1 MKIIENKKYY
11 IIGRCWLGEI
21 DGFTKLGDDKEE
33 AIELYNKYYNK
44 KNGFDF
50 GVTEES
56 FHLYEVE
63 FKEMEVNK

>member
-11 IIGRCWLGEI
+11 IIGGFWLGEI
-21 DGFTKLGDDKEE
+21 EGFTKLGDDKKE
-33 AIELYNKYYNK
+33 AIELFNKMYNK

-56 FHLYEVE
+56 FKLFEVQ
-63 FKEMEVNK
+63 FKEVTEND